1 MAVNGGMKRRM
12 KIITAV
18 LAASALALPAA
29 GCGSGANDTTNGTP
43 TNYEAIPGYG
53 KAINEALDAAEQTEQ
68 RARDQQQAIDKAV
81 QQNIP

>member
-18 LAASALALPAA
+18 LAASALALPVA
-29 GCGSGANDTTNGTP
+29 GCGSGSSDTPNGTP
-43 TNYEAIPGYG
+43 INYEAIPGYG
-53 KAINEALDAAEQTEQ
+53 KAINEAQDAAEQTEQ

-81 QQNIP
+81 QQDMP